1 MNDNTVKPETLNDTL
16 PLVQFGNID
25 ITKPLLARMMVCS
38 ETAGEMLKLNLKNR
52 RIRNTAVDFIKYQ
65 IVNGEWRNDHPQPLV
80 FSSAGRLIDGQH
92 RLIAIQEMGLGPF
105 DALMVRVELG
115 ADDSV
120 REYMDTGIPRSLDD
134 RVEVVDDLHQNK
146 LMAQLATMA
155 FSLSRD
161 RGAKKPSPEYF
172 REWFLR
178 HQESAKFVANHH
190 KRDKGVGRVQ
200 VAYAAAEYYER
211 DPEKAGLFYPALF
224 VPDSSVQQARMLR
237 DYLLRTMMSKSVRE
251 SRPGWSG
258 GSYML
263 SVYAKSIGCMK
274 AHLQSKEVKTVR
286 ESKWD

>member
-1 MNDNTVKPETLNDTL
+1 MSDNTVKMETLNNTL
-16 PLVQFGNID
+16 PLVRFSEID
-25 ITKPLLARMMVCS
+25 ITKPLLAKMMVCS
-38 ETAGEMLKLNLKNR
+38 ETASEMLKLNIKNR

-65 IVNGEWRNDHPQPLV
+65 IVNGEWRDDHPQPIV

-105 DALMVRVELG
+105 DALMVRVEFG
-115 ADDSV
+115 ADDTV
-120 REYMDTGIPRSLDD
+120 REYMDTGVPRSLDD

-146 LMAQLATMA
+146 LMAQMATMA
-155 FSLSRD
+155 FSLTRD

-178 HQESAKFVANHH
+178 HQRAAKFVANHH

-211 DPEKAGLFYPALF
+211 DQEKASVFYPALF

-237 DYLLRTMMSKSVRE
+237 DYLLRTMMSKAVRE
-251 SRPGWSG
+251 SG
-258 GSYML
+258 GSYVL

-274 AHLQSKEVKTVR
+274 AHLQSKEVRTVR